1 LQNVGQFLEKLDGEA
16 GRAVEERAFN
26 DDDEDDND
34 PLQDGEDRAIANILA
49 ARGLSG
55 DIGPHED
62 DGDVDFDVD
71 DAEYQVTGEEGDKST
86 DNKEIENYQDPMEE
100 GPEDS
105 DPAQSTV
112 KADGEETALM
122 DYKAAVE
129 QEPEQESISVTTE
142 VVKDIDPL
150 IESASE
156 TDISITKEA
165 PVASEPRTDDD
176 SVASE
181 MAKDVVM
188 NDTEE
193 KEELATFFS
202 PAQPAPPAHEDQEPP
217 ATPFYTPTRI
227 PEPKTE
233 VKAPVTVSVPQPA
246 LVPSNNSQG
255 SEKTKES
262 SANAYAVRQAQKE
275 ARTLR
280 RHVVTLNKQLETA
293 EAEMQAQRTE
303 LERAAERMEKDR
315 TRHKEEREKEKAR
328 QAEES
333 KVTKAQHEQALK
345 DMRMR
350 TDQQIE
356 EVKRQL
362 RDIEDQRTQE
372 GGDWNKEL
380 ADAITREQ
388 ETAAKFALMDDE
400 KATCL
405 SQIATLQAQQEALG
419 NRLESL
425 THTADNAMER
435 ERDAED
441 RLDEALSLHARQI
454 SQRQARET
462 ELERTVSELGD
473 ALVASRNKQ
482 TAGASAVSQSAGD
495 DTGQNV
501 SLVGKVQTLEQEV
514 ENLHTQLSHEKQRN
528 DTLKHE
534 LKDVSREYTEE
545 ATVIHSRQQQHDR
558 HDAELSQTISRLKA
572 ELRESRTTTR
582 KDSASSDL
590 GNDENDD
597 LRQIKSLSEEVLR
610 QREKVSSSSS
620 EVSALKSRLKVALG
634 RAVQAEAAAEATSK
648 NGDFVDVERAPISGN
663 GTTRRRGGSHK
674 SSNTADGGSMRAALH
689 LDTLGTGS
697 QRVGKSLDALDKF
710 LVESGKCLR
719 YNPLARI
726 LFIVYLLMLHL
737 WTFLLLF
744 VHAHTFENVHGDF
757 GAGGMQAHGPHA
769 LMQEHPVMAQAEVQA
784 QASTTP

>member
-1 LQNVGQFLEKLDGEA
+1 MSRWLQNVGQFLEKLDGEA
-16 GRAVEERAFN
+16 GRVVEERAFQ
-26 DDDEDDND
+26 DDDEDDNE
-34 PLQDGEDRAIANILA
+34 PLQDGEDNTIESILA

-55 DIGPHED
+55 SIGPED
-62 DGDVDFDVD
+62 DQD
-71 DAEYQVTGEEGDKST
+71 DDDDSAEQQVAVEEGDESRRS
-86 DNKEIENYQDPMEE
+86 KEIENVQDPMEE
-100 GPEDS
+100 VQEDTE
-105 DPAQSTV
+105 PAQSTLQ
-112 KADGEETALM
+112 ADAEEPAPM
-122 DYKAAVE
+122 DYKAAVIE
-129 QEPEQESISVTTE
+129 QEPEQESVSMTE
-142 VVKDIDPL
+142 VAKDIDPL
-150 IESASE
+150 IESSSE
-156 TDISITKEA
+156 TELSITKEA
-165 PVASEPRTDDD
+165 SEVPREPRTD
-176 SVASE
+176 SVTPE
-181 MAKDVVM
+181 MTNDVEE
-188 NDTEE
+188 NYTEE
-193 KEELATFFS
+193 KEEVATFS
-202 PAQPAPPAHEDQEPP
+202 TPAQPAPAHQE
-217 ATPFYTPTRI
+217 TPSTAFYTPTRV
-227 PEPKTE
+227 PEPNTKPPVPTP
-233 VKAPVTVSVPQPA
+233 VPVPAPRT
-246 LVPSNNSQG
+246 LVPSINSQG
-255 SEKTKES
+255 SDKTNES
-262 SANAYAVRQAQKE
+262 SASTNANAVRQAQKE

-303 LERAAERMEKDR
+303 LERAADRMEKDR

-328 QAEES
+328 QVEES
-333 KVTKAQHEQALK
+333 KVAKAQHEQALK
-345 DMRMR
+345 DMRTR

-356 EVKRQL
+356 ELKRQL

-380 ADAITREQ
+380 ADAVTREQ
-388 ETAAKFALMDDE
+388 ETAAKFALMEDE
-400 KATCL
+400 RATFL

-482 TAGASAVSQSAGD
+482 TTGASAASQSAGD

-514 ENLHTQLSHEKQRN
+514 ENLHAQLSHENQRN
-528 DTLKHE
+528 ETLKHE
-534 LKDVSREYTEE
+534 LQDVSREYTEE

-572 ELRESRTTTR
+572 ELREARSTTR
-582 KDSASSDL
+582 MESASSDL

-597 LRQIKSLSEEVLR
+597 LTQIKSLSEEVLR
-610 QREKVSSSSS
+610 QREKVSSSNS
-620 EVSALKSRLKVALG
+620 EISALKSRLKVALS
-634 RAVQAEAAAEATSK
+634 RAAKAEEAAEATRN
-648 NGDFVDVERAPISGN
+648 NGDFVDVERAPTSGN
-663 GTTRRRGGSHK
+663 GTRRRGGSHK
-674 SSNTADGGSMRAALH
+674 SSKTADGGSMRAALH
-689 LDTLGTGS
+689 LDTLQGAGS

-726 LFIVYLLMLHL
+726 LFVVYLLMLHL

-769 LMQEHPVMAQAEVQA
+769 LMQEHPAMPQTEAQA
-784 QASTTP
+784 QASPAT

>member
-1 LQNVGQFLEKLDGEA
+1 MSRWLQNVGQFLEKLDDGA
-16 GRAVEERAFN
+16 GRAVEERAFQ

-34 PLQDGEDRAIANILA
+34 PLQDGEDSAIESILA
-49 ARGLSG
+49 ARGLSAAMG
-55 DIGPHED
+55 QED
-62 DGDVDFDVD
+62 HQDYEGDVDFDVD
-71 DAEYQVTGEEGDKST
+71 DFEQQVALVEGDKST
-86 DNKEIENYQDPMEE
+86 NSKEIEGFQDSMEE
-100 GPEDS
+100 TPEDS
-105 DPAQSTV
+105 DPDQLTIQVDAE
-112 KADGEETALM
+112 KPAPM
-122 DYKAAVE
+122 DYKAAVA
-129 QEPEQESISVTTE
+129 QEPEQESMSVTTE
-142 VVKDIDPL
+142 DAQDIDPL
-150 IESASE
+150 IEASSE
-156 TDISITKEA
+156 TEISVTKEG
-165 PVASEPRTDDD
+165 PEASEPRTD
-176 SVASE
+176 SVTPE
-181 MAKDVVM
+181 MANDVVE
-188 NDTEE
+188 NTVEE
-193 KEELATFFS
+193 KEELATFS
-202 PAQPAPPAHEDQEPP
+202 TPGQPAPPGHQDRHPP
-217 ATPFYTPTRI
+217 ATPFYTPTKI
-227 PEPKTE
+227 PEPN
-233 VKAPVTVSVPQPA
+233 APVPPPV

-255 SEKTKES
+255 SGKTNES
-262 SANAYAVRQAQKE
+262 SANANAVRQAQKE

-293 EAEMQAQRTE
+293 EAEIQAQRTE
-303 LERAAERMEKDR
+303 LERAADRMEKDR
-315 TRHKEEREKEKAR
+315 TRHKDERDKEKVR
-328 QAEES
+328 QVEES
-333 KVTKAQHEQALK
+333 KVAKAQHEQALK
-345 DMRMR
+345 DMRTR
-350 TDQQIE
+350 TDQQVE
-356 EVKRQL
+356 EVKRKL

-380 ADAITREQ
+380 ADAVTREQ

-473 ALVASRNKQ
+473 ALVASRHKQ
-482 TAGASAVSQSAGD
+482 PTGASAASQSAGD

-514 ENLHTQLSHEKQRN
+514 ENLHAQLSHEKQRN

-534 LKDVSREYTEE
+534 LQDVSREYTEE

-572 ELRESRTTTR
+572 ELRESRSTTR

-590 GNDENDD
+590 GNDEDDD

-620 EVSALKSRLKVALG
+620 EISALKSRLKVALG
-634 RAVQAEAAAEATSK
+634 RAAQAEAAAEAPRDNS
-648 NGDFVDVERAPISGN
+648 DFLDVERAPLSGN
-663 GTTRRRGGSHK
+663 GTTRRRGGGHK
-674 SSNTADGGSMRAALH
+674 SSNATDGGSMRAALH
-689 LDTLGTGS
+689 LDTLGAGS

-719 YNPLARI
+719 YNPMARI
-726 LFIVYLLMLHL
+726 MFIVYLLMLHL

-744 VHAHTFENVHGDF
+744 VHAHTFEDVHGDF

-769 LMQEHPVMAQAEVQA
+769 LMQEHPSMAQVEVQA
-784 QASTTP
+784 QASSTP